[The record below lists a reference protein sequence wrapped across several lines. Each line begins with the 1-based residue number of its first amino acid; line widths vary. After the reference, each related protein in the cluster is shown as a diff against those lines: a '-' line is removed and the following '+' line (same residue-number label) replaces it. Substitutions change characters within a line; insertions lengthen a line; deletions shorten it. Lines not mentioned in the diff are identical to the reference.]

1 MQMGKPSDA
10 AAGAR
15 VDGAGPGRRATCS
28 SRQRRS
34 STALTRGPRP
44 PGSQTASGRVGPAG
58 RAAVSKPR
66 TNHAARDDAPGHL
79 PNADEKTG
87 DSCCAPAPV
96 CPDRH
101 HLTECTTA
109 NHDSKKLSARPG
121 KALSMGSVIVG
132 RSQLCLLVRGSLC
145 VFTSVATPHTSP
157 GKTNQVQTGPMV

>member
-1 MQMGKPSDA
+1 MGKPSDA

-145 VFTSVATPHTSP
+145 VCTSVAAPHTSP